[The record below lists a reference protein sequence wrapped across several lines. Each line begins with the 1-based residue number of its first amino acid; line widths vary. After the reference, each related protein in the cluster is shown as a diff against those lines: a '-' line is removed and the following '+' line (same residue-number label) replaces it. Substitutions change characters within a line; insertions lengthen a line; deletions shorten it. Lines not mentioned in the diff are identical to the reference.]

1 MGRCFCLG
9 DPRKFFR
16 RLDYNLLVHILRY
29 QDKNDDLVK
38 SKKMDGKVKEK
49 KMDGIRSFGAYV
61 PLFRLAYEDIG
72 KAWNGG
78 GGKGE
83 RSVANRDEDSVTMAV
98 DAAIDCL
105 KGMDRSVVDG
115 VFFASTTSPFQEKQ
129 VASTIG
135 VAADLNRNVNTIDC
149 SGSLRGG
156 TAALKAALD
165 AVKGG
170 SNKNVL
176 VTASDCRI
184 GIPGSPFEQT
194 FGDGAA
200 AFLIGNSD
208 IAVSIEGAY
217 SICDEITDYWRRA
230 EDRFVHFW
238 EDRFVMV
245 EGYQRVMAEA
255 VTGALEKY
263 GLKPKDFAKF
273 VFYAPTE
280 RSYWQVAGQLGFD
293 LKTQVQMPLFSVM
306 GNTGAAFALM
316 QLAACLEEAE
326 TGDKILFASYGN
338 GCDVFILKVTDKI
351 GEAKGAKGLKRYLE
365 SKKMLL
371 GYQQYALMR
380 GLIPVI
386 EDRMP
391 PILPPATKIWRD
403 QNSILR
409 FHGMKCNRCGHA
421 QFPIHR
427 VCSNCFSKDDYK
439 EIRLSD
445 KIPKV
450 FSCTV
455 DNLGYGAG
463 TKPFWA
469 IVDFEETRVRIQIAD
484 AELNDV
490 KIGDSLEM
498 TFRKFPSEN
507 DVPVY
512 SWKGRPIR

>member
-1 MGRCFCLG
+1 MA
-9 DPRKFFR
+9 
-16 RLDYNLLVHILRY
+16 
-29 QDKNDDLVK
+29 
-38 SKKMDGKVKEK
+38 
-49 KMDGIRSFGAYV
+49 GIRSFGAYI
-61 PLFRLAYEDIG
+61 PLFRLACKEIA
-72 KAWNGG
+72 KAWNSG

-83 RSVANRDEDSVTMAV
+83 RSVASKDEDSLTMAV
-98 DAAIDCL
+98 EAAVDCL
-105 KGMDRSVVDG
+105 NTIDRSVIDG
-115 VFFASTTSPFQEKQ
+115 IFFASTTAPFQEKQ

-135 VAADLNRNVNTIDC
+135 VAADLNRNINTMDC
-149 SGSLRGG
+149 SGSLRAG
-156 TAALKAALD
+156 TAALKAAFD
-165 AVKGG
+165 AVNGG

-176 VTASDCRI
+176 VAASDCRI
-184 GIPGSPFEQT
+184 GSPGSPFEQT

-200 AFLIGNSD
+200 AFLIGDSD

-238 EDRFVMV
+238 EDRFVMA
-245 EGYQRVMAEA
+245 EGFQRVLPEA
-255 VTGALEKY
+255 VKGAMDKHGLE
-263 GLKPKDFAKF
+263 PKDFAKF
-273 VFYAPTE
+273 VCYAPTE
-280 RSYWQVAGQLGFD
+280 RSYWQVAGKLGFD

-306 GNTGAAFALM
+306 GNTGAAFGLM
-316 QLAACLEEAE
+316 QLVACLEEAK
-326 TGDKILFASYGN
+326 TGDQILLASYGN

-351 GEAKGAKGLKRYLE
+351 GEMKGAKGLKRYLE
-365 SKKMLL
+365 SKKMLSS
-371 GYQQYALMR
+371 YQQYALIR
-380 GLIPVI
+380 DLIPVT

-409 FHGMKCNRCGHA
+409 FHGMKCKQCGHA

-427 VCSNCFSKDDYK
+427 VCSNCFSKDDYE

-445 KIPKV
+445 KIAKV

-469 IVDFEETRVRIQIAD
+469 IADFEETRARIQIAD

-512 SWKGRPIR
+512 GWKGRPIR